1 MGKGF
6 AILFSVLLLLAATTV
21 NASITS
27 WTCADDGDGAIVMG
41 TPTWTV
47 VDPVTH
53 DYDLSMSDTQY
64 RSQANVAGDFTTS
77 DELDPSVR
85 IIEDIDNDASFA
97 WTDYHIT
104 MGMSHNFS
112 FVTAGLVMPDGWT
125 ATVSDVTA
133 GTIPNGG
140 SGYIGTIDYL
150 KGPDGDAIAIGDTG
164 EFGFKVSFSGTTSF
178 CTEQNPTP
186 EPATIG
192 LLGLGAMA
200 LLRRRKA

>member
-21 NASITS
+21 NASIVG
-27 WTCADDGDGAIVMG
+27 WNCADDGDGAIVMG
-41 TPTWTV
+41 SATWTV
-47 VDPVTH
+47 VDPVLH
-53 DYDLSMSDTQY
+53 DYDLSMSGAQY
-64 RSQANVAGDFTTS
+64 RSQANVAGDFTT
-77 DELDPSVR
+77 DNDLDPSVR

-125 ATVSDVTA
+125 ATVSAVTA
-133 GTIPNGG
+133 GIIPNGG
-140 SGYIGTIDYL
+140 NGWVGTIDYVN
-150 KGPDGDAIAIGDTG
+150 DTGDAIAIGDTG
-164 EFGFKVSFSGTTSF
+164 EFGFKVSFSGSTSF